1 MSSEGGHDRRVHSAA
16 DAALGYLYQA
26 EVGLLE
32 FVRRSKDEPALA
44 MSIELF
50 DDVAFEAEGTPM
62 ELLQTKHHLRAHK
75 PLTNASDDLWRTIRS
90 WVDSINSGAIDL
102 AVSTFSL
109 LTTGTAPEGGAANLL
124 RPGDGRDAEAARWLL
139 EDTAYTSANE
149 TNKAAYRA
157 FLELDDE
164 MRALLVDAVVV
175 LDGAPTIADVPEV
188 LLREL
193 RFASE
198 ARFREPLVERM
209 LGWWHRRVIA
219 HLRSADDRI
228 FWEEVENEI
237 DHLRD
242 QFKSDNLPID
252 VGVDDVAV
260 DELSHDD
267 RMFVR
272 QLQLLA
278 VNLPTLEIAIRDYKR
293 AYMQRSRWLRDQLV
307 DSPELHGYEQKLI
320 DEWEHQ
326 RAFLQD
332 DLDDSEDGRR
342 QAGRALY
349 HDLQNRDL
357 WIRPRC
363 QEPFVSRGSYHML
376 ADELRVG
383 WHPHFVAQ
391 LRHLLEAAV
400 EP

>member
-1 MSSEGGHDRRVHSAA
+1 MHSAA
-16 DAALGYLYQA
+16 DSALGYLYQA
-26 EVGLLE
+26 EAGLLE

-50 DDVAFEAEGTPM
+50 DDVAFEEGGAPT
-62 ELLQTKHHLRAHK
+62 ELLQTKHHLRAQK
-75 PLTNASDDLWRTIRS
+75 PLTNASDDVWRTIRV
-90 WVDSINSGAIDL
+90 WVDSINTGTIDPT
-102 AVSTFSL
+102 ASAFSL
-109 LTTGTAPEGGAANLL
+109 LTTGKAPEGSAARLL
-124 RPGDGRDAEAARWLL
+124 RPGPDRDADTARRLL
-139 EDTAYTSANE
+139 EDTAYTSASE
-149 TNKAAYRA
+149 SNKTAYRV
-157 FLELDDE
+157 FLQLDE
-164 MRALLVDAVVV
+164 SLRARLVEGIVV
-175 LDGAPTIADVPEV
+175 LDGAPTIADVPDV

-198 ARFREPLVERM
+198 ARFLEPLIERL

-219 HLRSADDRI
+219 HLRGADNRI
-228 FWEEVENEI
+228 VWEEVENEI

-252 VGVDDVAV
+252 IGVDDVAI
-260 DELSHDD
+260 DQLSHDD
-267 RMFVR
+267 RMFIR

-278 VNLPTLEIAIRDYKR
+278 VNRPTLEVAIRDYKR

-307 DSPELHGYEQKLI
+307 DPSELHRYEQNLV
-320 DEWEHQ
+320 DEWDHQ

-332 DLDDSEDGRR
+332 DLNSAEDALS

-349 HDLQNRDL
+349 HGLQNRDL

-376 ADELRVG
+376 ADDLRVG
-383 WHPHFVAQ
+383 WHPDFVAR
-391 LRHLLEAAV
+391 LRHLLAAAT
-400 EP
+400 P